1 MTDPTRIRLLTAVLT
16 ALPLAAQMELRRQGL
31 YDDSE
36 FAREAP
42 ALGEAVPD
50 LRLFDLE
57 GRPRSLAL
65 ERGRTVVLIAA
76 SFT

>member
-1 MTDPTRIRLLTAVLT
+1 MTDPTRIRLLAAVLT

-42 ALGEAVPD
+42 ALGEAAPD

-76 SFT
+76 SYT